1 MEEKFHFGYCNVP
14 VSQSEHTLSENEYLG
29 QKKKNPPNP
38 NTLVQ
43 AIVGQNFARLMNPVS
58 L

>member
-1 MEEKFHFGYCNVP
+1 MEKKFHFGYCNVP
-14 VSQSEHTLSENEYLG
+14 VSQSDHILSGNEYLG
-29 QKKKNPPNP
+29 QKKKNNP

-58 L
+58 LL